1 MDIHE
6 YQAKEIL
13 ASFGVTIPRGGIV
26 YSPETAE
33 NKAREIGGSK
43 WVVKAQIHSGARGKA
58 GGVIVCN
65 SPLEV
70 AQATDKLLGKKLV
83 TNQTGPQ
90 GKIVNRI
97 YIEEATDIEKE
108 LYLGL
113 VFDRSSESIMIVA
126 STEGG
131 MSVEEIAKE
140 KPDSIIRS
148 KIEVAVGIQDFQARE
163 LAFGLGIEPELV
175 RRVSETIIGCAK
187 AFSELDATMVEVNP
201 LVISKQKQ
209 ILALD
214 CKMSFDNNAMFR
226 RDKVSELRDKT
237 QEDEKEVYASDRGL
251 NYVSLDGNIGNIIN
265 GAGLAMASMDMIKL
279 AGGEP
284 ANFLDVGGGA
294 TPEKIVKAFRL
305 ITMDKKVKVILVNI
319 FAGINRCDWVAE
331 GIVTWLW
338 GGYSVDNP
346 TLTRFFTLH
355 YLIPFLIL
363 GLVVLHIWALHIPGN
378 NNPVG
383 IDIKKPSKDTVPFHP
398 YIVIKDGFALLM
410 FMIVFAFFVFYTP
423 NILGHADNYIEANPL
438 VTPAHIVPEWYL
450 LPFYAILRSV
460 PDKLLGVIAM
470 LSAILIL
477 AALPWLDTSK
487 IRSAVFRP
495 LYKQFYWILVAD
507 VLILGYVGA
516 MPAEGLYLLIARI
529 ATAYYFLHFLVVL
542 PILGFKERTTPVPL
556 SITEPIL
563 GGSPNLA
570 TVKKK
575 DNLKDQ

>member
-13 ASFGVTIPRGGIV
+13 SNFGVTIPRGGIV
-26 YSPETAE
+26 YSPENAE

-58 GGVIVCN
+58 GGIIVCN

-83 TNQTGPQ
+83 TNQTGPE

-113 VFDRSSESIMIVA
+113 VFDRSSESIMVVA

-131 MSVEEIAKE
+131 MSVEEISKE
-140 KPDSIIRS
+140 KPETIIRS
-148 KIEVAVGIQDFQARE
+148 KIEVAVGIQNFQARE
-163 LAFGLGIEPELV
+163 LAFGLGIDPELIS
-175 RRVSETIIGCAK
+175 RASDTIVGCAK

-237 QEDEKEVYASDRGL
+237 QENDSEVYASDRGL
-251 NYVSLDGNIGNIIN
+251 NYVSLNGNIGNIIN

-294 TPEKIVKAFRL
+294 TPEKIVKAFKL
-305 ITMDKKVKVILVNI
+305 ITMDQKVKVILVNI

-331 GIVTWLW
+331 GIVQALKKIE
-338 GGYSVDNP
+338 VKVP
-346 TLTRFFTLH
+346 
-355 YLIPFLIL
+355 LIIRLAGTNVEKGNKIL
-363 GLVVLHIWALHIPGN
+363 
-378 NNPVG
+378 
-383 IDIKKPSKDTVPFHP
+383 KESK
-398 YIVIKDGFALLM
+398 I
-410 FMIVFAFFVFYTP
+410 
-423 NILGHADNYIEANPL
+423 NYIEANTL
-438 VTPAHIVPEWYL
+438 EDAANKAVKA
-450 LPFYAILRSV
+450 
-460 PDKLLGVIAM
+460 LG
-470 LSAILIL
+470 
-477 AALPWLDTSK
+477 T
-487 IRSAVFRP
+487 
-495 LYKQFYWILVAD
+495 
-507 VLILGYVGA
+507 
-516 MPAEGLYLLIARI
+516 
-529 ATAYYFLHFLVVL
+529 
-542 PILGFKERTTPVPL
+542 
-556 SITEPIL
+556 
-563 GGSPNLA
+563 
-570 TVKKK
+570 
-575 DNLKDQ
+575 

>member
-13 ASFGVTIPRGGIV
+13 SSFGVTIPRGGIV
-26 YSPETAE
+26 YSPENAE

-58 GGVIVCN
+58 GGIIICN

-83 TNQTGPQ
+83 TNQTGPE

-113 VFDRSSESIMIVA
+113 VFDRSSESIMVVA

-140 KPDSIIRS
+140 KPETIIRS
-148 KIEVAVGIQDFQARE
+148 KIEVAVGIQNFQARE
-163 LAFGLGIEPELV
+163 LAFGLGIDPELIA
-175 RRVSETIIGCAK
+175 RASDTIIGCAK

-201 LVISKQKQ
+201 LAISKQKQ

-226 RDKVSELRDKT
+226 RNKVSELRDKT

-251 NYVSLDGNIGNIIN
+251 NYVSLEGNIGNIIN

-331 GIVTWLW
+331 GIVQALDKVEVKVPLVIRLAGTNVEK
-338 GGYSVDNP
+338 GNK
-346 TLTRFFTLH
+346 
-355 YLIPFLIL
+355 IL
-363 GLVVLHIWALHIPGN
+363 
-378 NNPVG
+378 
-383 IDIKKPSKDTVPFHP
+383 KESK
-398 YIVIKDGFALLM
+398 I
-410 FMIVFAFFVFYTP
+410 
-423 NILGHADNYIEANPL
+423 NYIEANTL
-438 VTPAHIVPEWYL
+438 EEAANKAV
-450 LPFYAILRSV
+450 
-460 PDKLLGVIAM
+460 
-470 LSAILIL
+470 
-477 AALPWLDTSK
+477 AALK
-487 IRSAVFRP
+487 
-495 LYKQFYWILVAD
+495 
-507 VLILGYVGA
+507 
-516 MPAEGLYLLIARI
+516 
-529 ATAYYFLHFLVVL
+529 
-542 PILGFKERTTPVPL
+542 
-556 SITEPIL
+556 
-563 GGSPNLA
+563 
-570 TVKKK
+570 
-575 DNLKDQ
+575 

>member
-13 ASFGVTIPRGGIV
+13 SNFGVTIPRGGIA
-26 YSPETAE
+26 YSPENAE

-58 GGVIVCN
+58 GGIIVCN

-83 TNQTGPQ
+83 TNQTGPE

-113 VFDRSSESIMIVA
+113 VFDRSSESIMVVA

-140 KPDSIIRS
+140 KPETIIRS
-148 KIEVAVGIQDFQARE
+148 KIEVAVGIQNFQARE
-163 LAFGLGIEPELV
+163 LAFGLGIDPELIT
-175 RRVSETIIGCAK
+175 RAADTIVGCAR

-226 RDKVSELRDKT
+226 RNKVSELRDKT

-331 GIVTWLW
+331 GIVQALEKVEVKVPLVIRLAGTNVEK
-338 GGYSVDNP
+338 GNK
-346 TLTRFFTLH
+346 
-355 YLIPFLIL
+355 IL
-363 GLVVLHIWALHIPGN
+363 K
-378 NNPVG
+378 
-383 IDIKKPSKDTVPFHP
+383 DSK
-398 YIVIKDGFALLM
+398 I
-410 FMIVFAFFVFYTP
+410 
-423 NILGHADNYIEANPL
+423 NYIEANTL
-438 VTPAHIVPEWYL
+438 EE
-450 LPFYAILRSV
+450 
-460 PDKLLGVIAM
+460 
-470 LSAILIL
+470 
-477 AALPWLDTSK
+477 AANK
-487 IRSAVFRP
+487 AV
-495 LYKQFYWILVAD
+495 
-507 VLILGYVGA
+507 
-516 MPAEGLYLLIARI
+516 E
-529 ATAYYFLHFLVVL
+529 T
-542 PILGFKERTTPVPL
+542 
-556 SITEPIL
+556 
-563 GGSPNLA
+563 
-570 TVKKK
+570 
-575 DNLKDQ
+575 LK

>member
-13 ASFGVTIPRGGIV
+13 SSFGVTIPRGGIV
-26 YSPETAE
+26 YSPENAE

-58 GGVIVCN
+58 GGIIVCD

-83 TNQTGPQ
+83 TNQTGPE

-113 VFDRSSESIMIVA
+113 VFDRSSESIMVVA

-140 KPDSIIRS
+140 KPETIIRS
-148 KIEVAVGIQDFQARE
+148 KIEVAVGIQSFQARE
-163 LAFGLGIEPELV
+163 LAFGLGIDPDLIA
-175 RRVSETIIGCAK
+175 RASDTIIGCAK
-187 AFSELDATMVEVNP
+187 AFRELDATMVEVNP

-226 RDKVSELRDKT
+226 RNKVSELRDKS

-331 GIVTWLW
+331 GIVQALEKIEVKVPLVIRLAGTNVEK
-338 GGYSVDNP
+338 GNK
-346 TLTRFFTLH
+346 
-355 YLIPFLIL
+355 IL
-363 GLVVLHIWALHIPGN
+363 
-378 NNPVG
+378 
-383 IDIKKPSKDTVPFHP
+383 KDS
-398 YIVIKDGFALLM
+398 
-410 FMIVFAFFVFYTP
+410 
-423 NILGHADNYIEANPL
+423 NINYIEASTLEEAANKA
-438 VTPAHIVPEWYL
+438 V
-450 LPFYAILRSV
+450 
-460 PDKLLGVIAM
+460 
-470 LSAILIL
+470 
-477 AALPWLDTSK
+477 AALK
-487 IRSAVFRP
+487 
-495 LYKQFYWILVAD
+495 
-507 VLILGYVGA
+507 
-516 MPAEGLYLLIARI
+516 
-529 ATAYYFLHFLVVL
+529 
-542 PILGFKERTTPVPL
+542 
-556 SITEPIL
+556 
-563 GGSPNLA
+563 
-570 TVKKK
+570 
-575 DNLKDQ
+575 

>member
-13 ASFGVTIPRGGIV
+13 SSFGVTIPRGGIV
-26 YSPETAE
+26 YSPENAE
-33 NKAREIGGSK
+33 NKAREIGGSR

-58 GGVIVCN
+58 GGIIVCN

-83 TNQTGPQ
+83 TNQTGPE

-113 VFDRSSESIMIVA
+113 VFDRSSESIMVVA

-140 KPDSIIRS
+140 KPETIIRS
-148 KIEVAVGIQDFQARE
+148 KIEVAVGIQSFQARE
-163 LAFGLGIEPELV
+163 LAFGLGIDPDLIA
-175 RRVSETIIGCAK
+175 RASDTIIGCAK

-226 RDKVSELRDKT
+226 RNQVSELRDKT
-237 QEDEKEVYASDRGL
+237 QEDSKEVFASDRGL

-279 AGGEP
+279 AGGSP

-294 TPEKIVKAFRL
+294 TPEKIVKAFKL
-305 ITMDKKVKVILVNI
+305 VTMDEKVKVILVNI

-331 GIVTWLW
+331 GIVEALKKIEVNVPLVIRLAGTNVEK
-338 GGYSVDNP
+338 GNK
-346 TLTRFFTLH
+346 
-355 YLIPFLIL
+355 IL
-363 GLVVLHIWALHIPGN
+363 
-378 NNPVG
+378 
-383 IDIKKPSKDTVPFHP
+383 KESK
-398 YIVIKDGFALLM
+398 I
-410 FMIVFAFFVFYTP
+410 
-423 NILGHADNYIEANPL
+423 NYIEANTL
-438 VTPAHIVPEWYL
+438 EDAANKAV
-450 LPFYAILRSV
+450 
-460 PDKLLGVIAM
+460 
-470 LSAILIL
+470 
-477 AALPWLDTSK
+477 AALNK
-487 IRSAVFRP
+487 
-495 LYKQFYWILVAD
+495 
-507 VLILGYVGA
+507 
-516 MPAEGLYLLIARI
+516 
-529 ATAYYFLHFLVVL
+529 
-542 PILGFKERTTPVPL
+542 
-556 SITEPIL
+556 
-563 GGSPNLA
+563 
-570 TVKKK
+570 
-575 DNLKDQ
+575 

>member
-13 ASFGVTIPRGGIV
+13 SSFGVTVPRGGIV
-26 YSPETAE
+26 YSPENAE

-58 GGVIVCN
+58 GGIIVCN

-83 TNQTGPQ
+83 TNQTGPE

-113 VFDRSSESIMIVA
+113 VFDRSSESIMVVA

-140 KPDSIIRS
+140 KPETIIRS
-148 KIEVAVGIQDFQARE
+148 KIEVAVGIQNFQARE
-163 LAFGLGIEPELV
+163 LAFGLGIDPELIT
-175 RRVSETIIGCAK
+175 RAADTIVGCAR

-226 RDKVSELRDKT
+226 RNKVSELRDKT
-237 QEDEKEVYASDRGL
+237 QEDEKEVYAFDRGL

-331 GIVTWLW
+331 GIVQALEKVEVKVPLVIRLAGTNVEK
-338 GGYSVDNP
+338 GNK
-346 TLTRFFTLH
+346 
-355 YLIPFLIL
+355 IL
-363 GLVVLHIWALHIPGN
+363 K
-378 NNPVG
+378 
-383 IDIKKPSKDTVPFHP
+383 DSK
-398 YIVIKDGFALLM
+398 I
-410 FMIVFAFFVFYTP
+410 
-423 NILGHADNYIEANPL
+423 NYIEANTL
-438 VTPAHIVPEWYL
+438 EE
-450 LPFYAILRSV
+450 
-460 PDKLLGVIAM
+460 
-470 LSAILIL
+470 
-477 AALPWLDTSK
+477 AANK
-487 IRSAVFRP
+487 AV
-495 LYKQFYWILVAD
+495 
-507 VLILGYVGA
+507 
-516 MPAEGLYLLIARI
+516 E
-529 ATAYYFLHFLVVL
+529 T
-542 PILGFKERTTPVPL
+542 
-556 SITEPIL
+556 
-563 GGSPNLA
+563 
-570 TVKKK
+570 
-575 DNLKDQ
+575 LK

>member
-13 ASFGVTIPRGGIV
+13 SSFGVTIPRGGIV
-26 YSPETAE
+26 YSPENAE

-58 GGVIVCN
+58 GGIIVCN

-83 TNQTGPQ
+83 TNQTGPE

-113 VFDRSSESIMIVA
+113 VFDRSSESIMVVA

-140 KPDSIIRS
+140 KPETIIRS
-148 KIEVAVGIQDFQARE
+148 KIEVAVGIQSFQARE
-163 LAFGLGIEPELV
+163 LAFGLGIDPELIA
-175 RRVSETIIGCAK
+175 RVSDTIIGCAK

-226 RDKVSELRDKT
+226 RNKVSELRDKS

-331 GIVTWLW
+331 GIVQALEKIEVKVPLVIRLAGTNVEK
-338 GGYSVDNP
+338 GNK
-346 TLTRFFTLH
+346 
-355 YLIPFLIL
+355 IL
-363 GLVVLHIWALHIPGN
+363 
-378 NNPVG
+378 
-383 IDIKKPSKDTVPFHP
+383 KDS
-398 YIVIKDGFALLM
+398 
-410 FMIVFAFFVFYTP
+410 
-423 NILGHADNYIEANPL
+423 NINFIEASTLEEAANKA
-438 VTPAHIVPEWYL
+438 V
-450 LPFYAILRSV
+450 
-460 PDKLLGVIAM
+460 
-470 LSAILIL
+470 
-477 AALPWLDTSK
+477 AALK
-487 IRSAVFRP
+487 
-495 LYKQFYWILVAD
+495 
-507 VLILGYVGA
+507 
-516 MPAEGLYLLIARI
+516 
-529 ATAYYFLHFLVVL
+529 
-542 PILGFKERTTPVPL
+542 
-556 SITEPIL
+556 
-563 GGSPNLA
+563 
-570 TVKKK
+570 
-575 DNLKDQ
+575 